1 MVIITEISVVL
12 LLMLL
17 VLSGCGSRREKA
29 DEATTGQSTAD
40 AQPSPDTDE
49 VPLSLDALQG
59 HWVDVNGDT
68 TLDFTGNQMTV
79 RWGSYEDLYTVGVT
93 GTDRYG
99 TVFNAKDRNLMFEM
113 MSELIWRSGVLTAGE
128 MVLDAEGHS
137 YRFVREEAL
146 EGELAIVDDPW
157 DMPKEITS
165 DELAEF
171 HLTFSLDDTRFDVPS
186 DADWPAGRYS
196 INVERGE
203 SGAYLLS
210 FDISGESY
218 IIKQYRSEV
227 GEEFVKG
234 LAQLI
239 REQEIPEKNGYYRHN
254 ETSVHGWSL
263 SAEYESGEELLLM
276 AEGDAALECPFSIYR
291 FLEYVEAE
299 RELGFRCRPFSESIR
314 DTVTWLREEGFI
326 DAGKSFGVKDKSG
339 ENRAALSTL
348 KTATSGATNYP
359 RGRLFV
365 RFLLRFYRQS
375 QGRFLL
381 LSGSCR
387 FAQHRRF

>member
-1 MVIITEISVVL
+1 MKRMMIIIEISVVL
-12 LLMLL
+12 LLLL
-17 VLSGCGSRREKA
+17 FALSGCGSRREKA
-29 DEATTGQSTAD
+29 DETTTGLTAGAADGLSGEAAGQSDASAGLSDAQSGQNTAD
-40 AQPSPDTDE
+40 TQSSSDTDD

-68 TLDFTGNQMTV
+68 T
-79 RWGSYEDLYTVGVT
+79 
-93 GTDRYG
+93 TDRYG
-99 TVFNAKDRNLMFEM
+99 VVYNAKDRNLMFEM
-113 MSELIWRSGVLTAGE
+113 MSELTWRSGVLTAGE

-137 YRFVREEAL
+137 FRFVREEAL

-171 HLTFSLDDTRFDVPS
+171 HLTFSLEDTRFDVPS

-203 SGAYLLS
+203 SGAYLLA

-218 IIKQYRSEV
+218 IIQQYRSEV

-276 AEGDAALECPFSIYR
+276 AEGDAALECPFSIRR
-291 FLEYVEAE
+291 FLEYVSGACLS
-299 RELGFRCRPFSESIR
+299 LGITVHSDRHQGFAAQYYMTEGASSRCRR
-314 DTVTWLREEGFI
+314 
-326 DAGKSFGVKDKSG
+326 K
-339 ENRAALSTL
+339 
-348 KTATSGATNYP
+348 
-359 RGRLFV
+359 
-365 RFLLRFYRQS
+365 
-375 QGRFLL
+375 
-381 LSGSCR
+381 
-387 FAQHRRF
+387 

>member
-1 MVIITEISVVL
+1 MMRMVTITKISIVL

-17 VLSGCGSRREKA
+17 ALSGCGSRREKA
-29 DEATTGQSTAD
+29 DETTTGPTAGAADGLSGEATGQSGDPTGQNTAD
-40 AQPSPDTDE
+40 TQSSPDTDE

-59 HWVDVNGDT
+59 LWVDVNGDT
-68 TLDFTGNQMTV
+68 TLDFAGDQMTIC
-79 RWGSYEDLYTVGVT
+79 WSSFEDLYTVGVT

-99 TVFNAKDRNLMFEM
+99 VVYNAKDRNLMFEM
-113 MSELIWRSGVLTAGE
+113 MSELTWRSGVLTAGE

-137 YRFVREEAL
+137 FRFVREEAL
-146 EGELAIVDDPW
+146 EGELAIVDDSW

-171 HLTFSLDDTRFDVPS
+171 HLTFSLEDTRFDVPN

-196 INVERGE
+196 INVEKGE
-203 SGAYLLS
+203 SGAYLLA

-218 IIKQYRSEV
+218 IIQQYRSEV

-263 SAEYESGEELLLM
+263 SAEYESSEELLLM
-276 AEGDAALECPFSIYR
+276 AEGDAALECPFSTRR
-291 FLEYVEAE
+291 FLEYV
-299 RELGFRCRPFSESIR
+299 
-314 DTVTWLREEGFI
+314 
-326 DAGKSFGVKDKSG
+326 
-339 ENRAALSTL
+339 
-348 KTATSGATNYP
+348 SGA
-359 RGRLFV
+359 V
-365 RFLLRFYRQS
+365 EQS
-375 QGRFLL
+375 P
-381 LSGSCR
+381 
-387 FAQHRRF
+387 